1 MDRSFLSACYVHFLV
16 TLTVISL
23 ATIPIHLMQMSSNI
37 VVFSKTSLKFNF
49 FGFWCFSFWQ
59 QIVKLS
65 YVIEIVLTV
74 LKQKFV
80 QVLVCPG
87 GPPAIENRKCK
98 QQHHQHNHIYFTH
111 IRHYR
116 EQHHQ
121 HNHIYLLT
129 LDVTK

>member
-1 MDRSFLSACYVHFLV
+1 MTVKVTRKCTKQADRKDLSIL
-16 TLTVISL
+16 
-23 ATIPIHLMQMSSNI
+23 
-37 VVFSKTSLKFNF
+37 LKRTF
-49 FGFWCFSFWQ
+49 Q

-65 YVIEIVLTV
+65 YVIEIALTV

-87 GPPAIENRKCK
+87 GPPEIENRKCK
-98 QQHHQHNHIYFTH
+98 EQHHQHNHIYFTN